1 MALINIEYG
10 SLASSEIMNK
20 NFMYLDDKIADTSES
35 IMTSISSILS
45 NIATINTRLNEISEN
60 MSDSVQNL
68 VNSIDENKT
77 KTKILVNKA
86 CMVPHWENC
95 STISLSA
102 SSSYA
107 VKSNGYIL
115 ILPETAGAGDL
126 VINGK
131 AVAFKARA
139 SVYDN
144 SSQLVAVPVADGDVV
159 STTAGLTSVYFL
171 PVCEVSLEN
180 F

>member
-68 VNSIDENKT
+68 VNSIDETKT

-86 CMVPHWENC
+86 CMVPHWEN
-95 STISLSA
+95 SSMVNLSVN
-102 SSSYA
+102 SPYT
-107 VKSNGYIL
+107 VKSNGYVL
-115 ILPETAGAGDL
+115 ILPETAGAGNII
-126 VINGK
+126 INGK
-131 AVAFKARA
+131 AVTFKTRA
-139 SVYDN
+139 SIYDN
-144 SSQLVAVPVADGDVV
+144 GSQLVAIPVADGDIV
-159 STTAGLTSVYFL
+159 STTIGLSSVYFL
-171 PVCEVSLEN
+171 PVCEVNLEN